1 MLADL
6 FCVGLA
12 NPWEASLGSGRGNRF
27 RSTTGLPGDLLVF
40 RASGSVR
47 VFVDQS
53 AQDRFSADLLC
64 VYAGPG
70 GGEPPGEP
78 LRADLARPGAGAELG
93 RDPAQDPAVGPAGAG
108 LLGAAQGGQVGLGG
122 LAEGDVTGGRGQAAD
137 RSPCPG
143 RYQR

>member
-12 NPWEASLGSGRGNRF
+12 NPREASLGSGRGNRF

-64 VYAGPG
+64 VYAGHG
-70 GGEPPGEP
+70 G
-78 LRADLARPGAGAELG
+78 ARSVRFAVGDALGDALVRAEL
-93 RDPAQDPAVGPAGAG
+93 
-108 LLGAAQGGQVGLGG
+108 
-122 LAEGDVTGGRGQAAD
+122 
-137 RSPCPG
+137 
-143 RYQR
+143 

>member
-12 NPWEASLGSGRGNRF
+12 NPREASLGSGRGNRF

-108 LLGAAQGGQVGLGG
+108 LLGAAQGGQ
-122 LAEGDVTGGRGQAAD
+122 AAD